1 MEKAPDALRTIS
13 EVSEALGTAAHV
25 LRFWESKFP
34 QIKPIKRAG
43 GRRYYRPGDVALL
56 AGIKQLLHEDGL
68 TVRGAQKILREQG
81 VLYVARLALASPSA
95 QTPPPDMTAP
105 DIEAPMMLDVPHDA
119 AHDCPPPSDIGQV
132 VALPQR
138 RRSPARALSTS
149 PPPTQP
155 DLFQTLAP
163 EPAHMDVRAAIQ
175 AARHLPLALLRAAP
189 NVRHA
194 LAANGALRQIFNDLT
209 RLHDGSKE
217 QAPNESRKL

>member
-13 EVSEALGTAAHV
+13 EVSEAIGTAAHV

-43 GRRYYRPGDVALL
+43 GRRYYRPSDVALL

-81 VLYVARLALASPSA
+81 VLHVARLALASPPTEPLKTEIIA
-95 QTPPPDMTAP
+95 ADA
-105 DIEAPMMLDVPHDA
+105 EAPMMLDVPHDA
-119 AHDCPPPSDIGQV
+119 NDCAPQITVGQV

-138 RRSPARALSTS
+138 RRNPARALTTS
-149 PPPTQP
+149 APPAQP

-163 EPAHMDVRAAIQ
+163 QPAHMDVRAAIQ
-175 AARHLPLALLRAAP
+175 SARHLPLALLRAAP
-189 NVRHA
+189 KVRHA
-194 LAANGALRQIFNDLT
+194 LAANGALRQIFNDLI
-209 RLHDGSKE
+209 RLHDKSNA
-217 QAPNESRKL
+217 QATDESRKP